1 MKIAVVILN
10 WNGQAMLERFLPNV
24 LEHSQSF
31 ATVYV
36 VDNASTDESVSYVQN
51 YFPNVK
57 LIRHQHNLGYAG
69 GYNQA
74 IGQIDAEILCLM
86 NNDVQTSEGWLQP
99 MIDAFIRNPLM
110 ALAQPKILDLNRPSH
125 FEYAG
130 ASGGF
135 LDRFGFPYCR
145 GRIFDHLEED
155 RHQYPTAEV
164 FWASGACLFVRKKIF
179 QSLNGFDASFFAHM
193 EEIDLC
199 WRAKL
204 QGHQV
209 WAIDESYVFHLGGGT
224 LNYGTSQK
232 TRLNF
237 RNSLFM
243 LVKNTQKHLTFVLII
258 RLLLDG
264 FAACQF
270 LLQGK
275 PSHFGAVFMA
285 HMDLYGQGR
294 YYLKNRSK
302 SLISITLESS
312 VVWKYY
318 ILGRKTFDKL

>member
-10 WNGQAMLERFLPNV
+10 WNGQAILERFLPNV
-24 LEHSQSF
+24 LKHSQSL
-31 ATVYV
+31 AAVYV

-51 YFPNVK
+51 NFPHVN
-57 LIRHQHNLGYAG
+57 LIRHQHNLGYAE
-69 GYNQA
+69 GYNHA

-86 NNDVQTSEGWLQP
+86 NNDVQTSNGWLQP
-99 MIDAFIRNPLM
+99 MIDAFNRNPLM

-145 GRIFDHLEED
+145 GRIFNHLEED

-164 FWASGACLFVRKKIF
+164 FWASGACLFVRKNVF
-179 QSLNGFDASFFAHM
+179 QSLNGFDTSFFAHM

-199 WRAKL
+199 WRAKR
-204 QGHQV
+204 QGQQV
-209 WAIDESYVFHLGGGT
+209 WAITESCVFHLGGGT
-224 LNYGTSQK
+224 LNYGSPQK

-264 FAACQF
+264 LAAWRF

-285 HMDLYGQGR
+285 HMDLYRQGR
-294 YYLKNRSK
+294 SYLKKRTK
-302 SLISITLESS
+302 SLKTIILDSS

-318 ILGRKTFDKL
+318 ILGQKTFDKL